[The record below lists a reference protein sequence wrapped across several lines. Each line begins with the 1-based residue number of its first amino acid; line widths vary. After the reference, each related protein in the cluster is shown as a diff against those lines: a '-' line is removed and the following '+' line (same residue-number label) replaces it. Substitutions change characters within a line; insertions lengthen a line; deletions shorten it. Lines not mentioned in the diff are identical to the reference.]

1 MVNNPY
7 YIYYHELE
15 KAFLDTENFVAIDK
29 INFNTYSVRYNWILQ
44 SVCSEIDTIFKILAN
59 QIGKNDCDNIHKYFT
74 LVSEYMPALF
84 DNTVDVVFRDI
95 TLKPFDGWKEGN
107 RLSWWRVYNS
117 VKHSR
122 LKIDDLG
129 VANYKK
135 ANQEKVINSLAA
147 LYLLENYMVIFT
159 ERDNDLGAR
168 KMLGAKSQLF
178 VCNEWKRY
186 YQSFM
191 GQELFPYEEFIAK
204 IRNNGV
210 LV

>member
-15 KAFLDTENFVAIDK
+15 KAFLDAENFLAIDK
-29 INFNTYSVRYNWILQ
+29 MNFNAYSVRYNWILQ

-59 QIGKNDCDNIHKYFT
+59 QIGKKGYNNIKKYYY
-74 LVSEYMPALF
+74 LVNERMPALF

-95 TLKPFDGWKEGN
+95 TLKPFGGWKGEK
-107 RLSWWRVYNS
+107 RLSWWHVYNS

-122 LKIDDLG
+122 LKTDDFG
-129 VANYKK
+129 IANYKK
-135 ANQEKVINSLAA
+135 ANQENVINSLAA

-178 VCNEWKRY
+178 VCNEWRRY

-191 GQELFPYEEFIAK
+191 GQDLFPYEKFITWIK
-204 IRNNGV
+204 ENGV